1 MRVIINTLV
10 MLDRHEQEI
19 VKEALSPYRVL
30 TEEGITTHEDA
41 DAFPKAINR
50 LSSPLREEWLLDLH
64 RKVLDLKQALAF
76 DAGRWSRESEAAPEE
91 GGKGSIIAKPK
102 AVFTMLS
109 ETRERQVRACDC
121 ALEVLRNAMQV
132 HKPVKEGAKTLAL
145 RAETLLS
152 PETKNC

>member
-19 VKEALSPYRVL
+19 VKEALTPYRVL
-30 TEEGITTHEDA
+30 TEGDFTTHEDA
-41 DAFPKAINR
+41 ESFPKVINR
-50 LSSPLREEWLLDLH
+50 LSSPLREEWLLNLH

-76 DAGRWSRESEAAPEE
+76 DADRWRRESKTAPED

-102 AVFTMLS
+102 AVFTTLS

-121 ALEVLRNAMQV
+121 ALEVLRNAMTV

-152 PETKNC
+152 QEERI

>member
-10 MLDRHEQEI
+10 ALDRHEQEI

-30 TEEGITTHEDA
+30 TEGEFTTSEDA
-41 DAFPKAINR
+41 EPFPKAINR

-76 DAGRWSRESEAAPEE
+76 DAGHWRRESETAPEE
-91 GGKGSIIAKPK
+91 GSKGSIIAKPK

-109 ETRERQVRACDC
+109 ETRERQVGACDC
-121 ALEVLRNAMQV
+121 ALEVLRNAMVV
-132 HKPVKEGAKTLAL
+132 HKPVKEGAKAVVL
-145 RAETLLS
+145 RAEALLS
-152 PETKNC
+152 PP